1 MGDMIGSY
9 KAIHFNS
16 YEMEADMIHHTY
28 APTPPMGWNSWDCY
42 GAAVTE
48 EEVRGNAA
56 YMSEHLKEFGWEYV
70 VVDIQWYEPGAVS
83 SQYRPFVRL
92 EMDQYSRLVPAVNR
106 FPSSAG
112 GQGFKPLADY
122 AHGLG
127 LKFGIHIMRGIPRQ
141 AVHDNTPI
149 KGTTA
154 TARDI
159 AHPNSICPWNT
170 DMYGVDASKEGAQAY
185 YDSLFEMYAEWGVD
199 FVKVDDIAASRLYST
214 HLAEI
219 ELIRKAIERCGRP
232 MTLSLSPGP
241 APVDHADFFEANA
254 NMWRMTDDF
263 WDLWPLLLDMFDR
276 CEKWQGRPRPG
287 CWPDCDMLP
296 LGHIGI
302 RSVDGGGADRWTRF
316 TREEQLT
323 MMTLWTIFRSPL
335 MFGGELRDNDEW
347 TLSLLTNRDVLDM
360 HRHSDKA
367 RQISRDGNQVVWAA
381 EGADG
386 VRYTAFFNTGEESA
400 VVSVPLADLGFSSGA
415 VGKDLWSGNELG
427 ILQDNLSATIAPHGA
442 ALFRLTP
449 LK

>member
-1 MGDMIGSY
+1 MQ
-9 KAIHFNS
+9 
-16 YEMEADMIHHTY
+16 HHTY

-48 EEVRGNAA
+48 AEIRGNAD
-56 YMSEHLKEFGWEYV
+56 YMAQHLKEYGWEYV

-92 EMDQYSRLVPAVNR
+92 ETDEYSRLIPAENR
-106 FPSSAG
+106 FPSASG
-112 GQGFKPLADY
+112 GKGFKPLADY
-122 AHGLG
+122 VHGLG

-149 KGTTA
+149 KGTDA

-159 AHPNSICPWNT
+159 AHTNSICPWNT
-170 DMYGVDASKEGAQAY
+170 DMYGIDASKEGAQAY
-185 YDSLFEMYAEWGVD
+185 YDSIFELYAEWGVD
-199 FVKVDDIAASRLYST
+199 FVKVDDIAASRLYGP

-219 ELIRKAIERCGRP
+219 ELIRKAIDRCGRP

-241 APVDHADFFEANA
+241 APVEHADFLEANA

-276 CEKWQGRPRPG
+276 CSQWEGRPRPG

-302 RSVDGGGADRWTRF
+302 RSVDGGGSDRWTRF
-316 TREEQLT
+316 TRDEQLT

-335 MFGGELRDNDEW
+335 MFGGELRDNDDW
-347 TLSLLTNRDVLDM
+347 TLSLLRNRDVLHM
-360 HRHSDKA
+360 HKNSSGA
-367 RQISRDGNQVVWAA
+367 RQVSRSGDQVVWTA
-381 EGADG
+381 EGPDG
-386 VRYTAFFNTGEESA
+386 EKYAALFNTGEPPA
-400 VVSVPLADLGFSSGA
+400 VVSVRLSDLG
-415 VGKDLWSGNELG
+415 LSGNARGKELWTG
-427 ILQDNLSATIAPHGA
+427 QETEVLKDRLQVNIPPHGA
-442 ALFRLTP
+442 ALYRLMQI
-449 LK
+449 K